1 MKALYFIAADMNE
14 LHLQTATYGRLV
26 MRRAG
31 FEWVMTGGAN
41 THNVLAPVAIV
52 GFADLTNML
61 LNSDDFRACLCA
73 RSLAELKEF

>member
-31 FEWVMTGGAN
+31 FVWVMTGGAN
-41 THNVLAPVAIV
+41 THNVLAPVALV
-52 GFADLTNML
+52 GFFDLTSML
-61 LNSDDFRACLCA
+61 LNSDDFSACAEA